1 MSHLKN
7 IKNNFNKMNQKNL
20 FSFIFNNKVKNPLN
34 LVQTFLQK
42 NSIDFKNIECYDF
55 ENEECKILFN

>member
-1 MSHLKN
+1 
-7 IKNNFNKMNQKNL
+7 MNQKNL

-55 ENEECKILFN
+55 ENEECKIVFN